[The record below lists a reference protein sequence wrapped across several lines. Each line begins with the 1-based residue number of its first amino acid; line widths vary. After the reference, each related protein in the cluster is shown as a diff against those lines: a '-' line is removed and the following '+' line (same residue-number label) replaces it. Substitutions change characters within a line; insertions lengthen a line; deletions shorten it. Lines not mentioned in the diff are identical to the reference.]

1 MTNWQ
6 INEIRKNI
14 LNHQA
19 RQKVVVAGRRWGK
32 SILSLMWLLTKEIQP
47 GERRWVVGPTYRSLK
62 SNTWP
67 MLRTIMRQYD
77 GAVVN
82 ESELSIKLPNDAEIA
97 LKGAEQENNLRG
109 AGLDMVVMEEY
120 SYIKPH
126 VYEEIIYPML
136 TTTKGETL
144 FIGTPN
150 SFDHLYDAYLR
161 GQGDDPE
168 WKSWQYTTVEGGFV
182 TEEEI
187 EKAKAT
193 MDETTFKTEFLADF
207 VSTGNRAAYNFDRK
221 IHVKQAEELTA
232 DLFFGLDFNID
243 FMTAVLGCKYSD
255 GTIHYFDE
263 IRQSN
268 SNTDQL
274 ALAMKQIAPG
284 INVYPDATGRA
295 RSTTS
300 NKSDHII
307 LRDHGFNV
315 IAKRANPPVRDRLNA
330 LNRMLQDA
338 NGKVRMTVDP
348 KCTYL
353 IKDLEQVQRSRDG
366 KIDKVKDISLTHAL
380 DACSYY
386 IAMNHPVVQR
396 IAQSSEW

>member
-221 IHVKQAEELTA
+221 SHVKQAEELTA
-232 DLFFGLDFNID
+232 DQFFGLDFNID

-348 KCTYL
+348 KCKYL

-366 KIDKVKDISLTHAL
+366 KIDKAKDISLTHAL